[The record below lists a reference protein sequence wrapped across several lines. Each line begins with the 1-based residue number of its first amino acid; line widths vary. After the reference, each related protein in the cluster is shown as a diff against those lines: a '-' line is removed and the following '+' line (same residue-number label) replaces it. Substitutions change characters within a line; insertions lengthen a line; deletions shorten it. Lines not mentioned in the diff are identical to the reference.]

1 MFYRYSLTVPPNT
14 SHSTPART
22 VMRVGPGIL
31 HSMYIA
37 FPPGCAGL
45 VHVFVTHWEQQL
57 WPWNTDEQY
66 AWDDY
71 TVPLTQIGFG
81 VTTPPYIF
89 HLCGW
94 SEDDTYPHTI
104 ACRLGIRRPEPHR
117 PGSWLNRLIKGEYQ
131 G

>member
-1 MFYRYSLTVPPNT
+1 MHYRYSLTVPPNT
-14 SHSTPART
+14 DQATPVRT
-22 VMRVGPGIL
+22 VMKVGPGIL

-45 VHVFVTHWEQQL
+45 VHIFVTHWEQQL

-71 TVPLTQIGFG
+71 TVPLEYLNVG
-81 VTTPPYIF
+81 VTTPPYLF

-94 SEDDTYPHTI
+94 SQDNTFPHKI
-104 ACRLGIRRPEPHR
+104 VCRLGIKRPLPTR
-117 PGSWLNRLIKGEYQ
+117 PGSWLGRLLQGEE
-131 G
+131 GV